1 MMKDD
6 VSMIQACVYNQA
18 SSFT

>member
-1 MMKDD
+1 MKDD